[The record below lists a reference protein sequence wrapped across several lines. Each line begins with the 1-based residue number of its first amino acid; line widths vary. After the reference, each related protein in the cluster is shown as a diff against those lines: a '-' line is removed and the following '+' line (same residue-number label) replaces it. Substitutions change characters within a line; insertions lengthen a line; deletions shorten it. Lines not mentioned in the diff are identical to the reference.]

1 MARKAQFVEITTEY
15 LVEWDGEDYYVAHPT
30 TQEGEDDPLKRAID
44 MAVDLDDWE
53 DVVDD

>member
-15 LVEWDGEDYYVAHPT
+15 LVEWDGEDYYVAHAT
-30 TQEGEDDPLKRAID
+30 TQEGGEDPLKRAID

>member
-15 LVEWDGEDYYVAHPT
+15 LVEWDGEDYYVAHAT
-30 TQEGEDDPLKRAID
+30 TQEGGEDPIKRAID

>member
-30 TQEGEDDPLKRAID
+30 TQEGEEDPLKRAID